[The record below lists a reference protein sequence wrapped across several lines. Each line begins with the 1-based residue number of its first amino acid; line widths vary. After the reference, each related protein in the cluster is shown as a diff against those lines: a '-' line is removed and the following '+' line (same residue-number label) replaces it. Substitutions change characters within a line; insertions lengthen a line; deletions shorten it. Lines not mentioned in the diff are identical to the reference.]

1 MNDSHLDPKKRH
13 DFVFFFDA
21 KDSNPNGDPDA
32 GNMPRVDPETMQGLV
47 TDVCIK
53 RKIRKWI
60 DFQED
65 LEGEDGRS
73 FDIFIQMDKALNEK
87 IDESEEADFDEN
99 ADPPKEKEARQRW
112 MCDRY
117 YDVRTFGAVL
127 STGEN
132 EGIGRITGPMQLT
145 ISRSVDPVTISDLS
159 ITRQAATKR
168 SDFEEKG
175 STMGR
180 KPVVLYGL
188 YRGHGFYN
196 PKLAN
201 GKKGTGFDEGDLKLF
216 WQALG
221 EAFRHDKSALR
232 NQVNMRE
239 IFVFSHDD
247 PLGNA
252 PAHELFRTIRSNLD
266 RAKMEADGLE
276 VPRKFEH
283 YEFTA
288 PDDEDSDDDAS
299 DEEESD
305 DVLPDGV
312 TLTRVL
318 G

>member
-1 MNDSHLDPKKRH
+1 MDVHLDPKKRH

-87 IDESEEADFDEN
+87 IDESEEADFTEDDE
-99 ADPPKEKEARQRW
+99 PPSEKEARQQW

-196 PKLAN
+196 PKLAEN
-201 GKKGTGFDEGDLKLF
+201 TNFDSDDLNLF
-216 WQALG
+216 WQALA

-232 NQVNMRE
+232 NQVSMQE

-252 PAHELFRTIRSNLD
+252 PAHELFRKIRADLD
-266 RAKMEADGLE
+266 KEKMEADGLE
-276 VPRKFEH
+276 VPRKFDH
-283 YEFTA
+283 YEFTV
-288 PDDEDSDDDAS
+288 PDDEDSD
-299 DEEESD
+299 EG
-305 DVLPDGV
+305 LPDGV
-312 TLTRVL
+312 TLTPVL